1 LEVADWVDLVAAPGF
16 HVGDGSRDGW
26 VLVVHACSVL
36 SRVSMRLI
44 EVTISGC
51 WKMTYRLAASAV
63 IRSAGKDP
71 EPDLECVRVCNS
83 KLCRHETS
91 AGEPRDGN

>member
-36 SRVSMRLI
+36 SRVSIRLI

-51 WKMTYRLAASAV
+51 WKETYRLAASA
-63 IRSAGKDP
+63 IIWPPGKDP
-71 EPDLECVRVCNS
+71 KPDLECVRVCDS
-83 KLCRHETS
+83 KLRGHEAS
-91 AGEPRDGN
+91 AGESRDGN